1 MEVYVLQFVL
11 FMLLFLRAAS
21 MIVLAPVLGHAAVPV
36 QTKVGLGVF
45 MALVLYPVM
54 MGRGIHVDLALGS
67 LAVLAMQEAV
77 TGLAI
82 GFASGLIFA
91 GAQAAGELIGFD
103 LGLSLATA
111 FDPETGTNNVIG
123 NFLYL
128 AMVLVFLLLN
138 GPQFILQ
145 ALVLS
150 YDAVPLGG
158 LVLTAATVDQFLHM
172 TGLIFIVGMK
182 CAAPIVVASFLL
194 NLALAVLARVAPQ
207 VNVFIISFPIKI
219 AVGVMVLMAAA
230 PILVYA
236 FKQLLLHF
244 EEELVLLVRTL

>member
-1 MEVYVLQFVL
+1 MELYAVQLVL
-11 FMLLFLRAAS
+11 FMLLFLRTTSA
-21 MIVLAPVLGHAAVPV
+21 IVLAPVMGHVAVPV

-45 MALVLYPVM
+45 MAIVLYPLM
-54 MGRGIHVDLALGS
+54 TARGIQVDLALGP
-67 LAVLAMQEAV
+67 LAVLAIQEVV

-91 GAQAAGELIGFD
+91 GAQVAGELIGFD
-103 LGLSLATA
+103 LGLSLATT
-111 FDPETGTNNVIG
+111 FDPESGSSNIIG
-123 NFLYL
+123 SFLYL
-128 AMVLVFLLLN
+128 TMLLVFLLLN

-145 ALVLS
+145 ALVMS

-158 LVLTAATVDQFLHM
+158 LAVTAGTLDQFVRAS
-172 TGLIFIVGMK
+172 GLVFVVGMK
-182 CAAPIVVASFLL
+182 CAAPVVVASFLL

-219 AVGVMVLMAAA
+219 GVGVLVLVAAA

-236 FKQLLLHF
+236 FKQLLLQF
-244 EEELVLLVRTL
+244 EEDLVLLIQAL

>member
-1 MEVYVLQFVL
+1 
-11 FMLLFLRAAS
+11 
-21 MIVLAPVLGHAAVPV
+21 
-36 QTKVGLGVF
+36 
-45 MALVLYPVM
+45 
-54 MGRGIHVDLALGS
+54 VDLALGS

-111 FDPETGTNNVIG
+111 FDPETGPNNVIG

>member
-11 FMLLFLRAAS
+11 YLMLFLRCTS
-21 MIVLAPVLGHAAVPV
+21 VIVLAPVLGHSAVPV
-36 QTKVGLGVF
+36 QIKVGLGALLALALF
-45 MALVLYPVM
+45 PIMAAQ
-54 MGRGIHVDLALGS
+54 GIHIDVEFGVLT
-67 LAVLAMQEAV
+67 VLAIQEVV

-82 GFASGLIFA
+82 GLASGLIFA

-111 FDPETGTNNVIG
+111 FDPETGPNNIIG
-123 NFLYL
+123 SFLYL

-138 GPQFILQ
+138 GPQFIIQ
-145 ALVLS
+145 AIVLS
-150 YDAVPLGG
+150 YETVPIGGGAISGATMDKMLQMVG
-158 LVLTAATVDQFLHM
+158 LV
-172 TGLIFIVGMK
+172 FIVGMK

-219 AVGVMVLMAAA
+219 GVGVLVLMAAA

-236 FKQLLLHF
+236 FKRLLLSF
-244 EEELVLLVRTL
+244 EEELVLFVRTL